1 MNGVTKFHICTHHGM
16 LLSHGK
22 GIHATCMGLE
32 KKNYIKWNKPDTK
45 GQMLYDSTFKN
56 DSRKGKFTESR
67 LEVSRDWGE
76 GEKGKLLFK
85 EVGSFCLAWWK
96 VFEIVVGDGC
106 TIVRMWFSPS

>member
-1 MNGVTKFHICTHHGM
+1 MECYWAMEKEYM
-16 LLSHGK
+16 P
-22 GIHATCMGLE
+22 HAWAL

-56 DSRKGKFTESR
+56 DCRKGKFTASR

-96 VFEIVVGDGC
+96 GFEIVVGDGC
-106 TIVRMWFSPS
+106 T